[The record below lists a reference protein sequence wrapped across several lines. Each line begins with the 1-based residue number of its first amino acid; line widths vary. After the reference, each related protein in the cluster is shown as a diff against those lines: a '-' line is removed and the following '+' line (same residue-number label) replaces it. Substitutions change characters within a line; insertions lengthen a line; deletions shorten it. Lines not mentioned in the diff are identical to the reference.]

1 MNFKLTSMA
10 SALVLALMTTGAA
23 AEGDAKKGAKVY
35 KKCKACHDVQK
46 EKNKVGPHL
55 VNILGRTAGSIEGFK
70 YSKAMAESG
79 IVWDETTMDGFV
91 ENPKKYLKGTKMSFR
106 GIKKEQQRKDLIAY
120 FKSLQS
126 DG

>member
-1 MNFKLTSMA
+1 MNFKLTSLA
-10 SALVLALMTTGAA
+10 SAVVLAMMATGAA

-35 KKCKACHDVQK
+35 KKCKACHDVKK

-55 VNILGRTAGSIEGFK
+55 VNIMGRTAGTIEGFK
-70 YSKAMAESG
+70 YSKVMAESG
-79 IVWDETTMDGFV
+79 IVWDEANLDAFLTK
-91 ENPKKYLKGTKMSFR
+91 PKKFMKGTKMSFP
-106 GIKKEQQRKDLIAY
+106 GLKKEKQRQDLIAY